1 MGMNI
6 AWFNYLLPECLF
18 MLEHG
23 HLHDLHVTLSLPD
36 GDLLLLLPLAH
47 HHVHSSFTNF
57 SSLAFFCFSPS
68 LFFDQFRTQLSSVFL
83 HLHRTR
89 KVQDEGEECVVV
101 DLC

>member
-1 MGMNI
+1 MNI

-36 GDLLLLLPLAH
+36 GELLLLLLVH
-47 HHVHSSFTNF
+47 HHLHSSFSKF
-57 SSLAFFCFSPS
+57 SSLAFLFLEAD
-68 LFFDQFRTQLSSVFL
+68 LFFDQFHTQLSSVFL
-83 HLHRTR
+83 HGTR
-89 KVQDEGEECVVV
+89 KLQDEGGCVVV